1 MPKISFT
8 PLPPDRLFMQTST
21 TNPPHQ
27 ANGNIPQPEAVPFT
41 DAERNSM
48 RAYLQRCE
56 VRLST
61 MHRIATAFISGAGL
75 LLLIPV
81 FFRDVI
87 DGILILFLAQAEN
100 IFPAFP
106 REVGIIT
113 SLVLYLLLLYP
124 LMLSLFIPLYGVYL
138 LVKDIV
144 HFYFTLYMPG
154 FPANLLNPTFSL
166 HGVTYSPDESPRV
179 KQAVM
184 RYQYQNSHMNFMMA
198 FSEGKRQAYFD
209 DLIASTGGGI
219 LPATRQIDRMVDAGQ
234 LPPEYD
240 ATEVNRFNAAMGIAR
255 SLDRSLVEE
264 VAVTEMA
271 LVRAV
276 IYLRRLVLRY
286 VKTLLM
292 FIWTTT
298 IAFLMLPFLNDE
310 RFPTFLI
317 LALGYT
323 VWGLF
328 VMRIIRQP
336 ITWIYR
342 HREDEINGEHID
354 AQITLLENRVEPLHR
369 LAVLASTVALILAV
383 ISWLQLQ

>member
-8 PLPPDRLFMQTST
+8 PLPPDRLFMETST
-21 TNPPHQ
+21 TNPTAQ
-27 ANGNIPQPEAVPFT
+27 TNGSIPQPEAVPFT

-87 DGILILFLAQAEN
+87 DGILILFLAQAAN

-113 SLVLYLLLLYP
+113 SLVL
-124 LMLSLFIPLYGVYL
+124 YL

-184 RYQYQNSHMNFMMA
+184 RYQYQDSHMNFMMA

-336 ITWIYR
+336 IRWIYR
-342 HREDEINGEHID
+342 HREDDIQAEHID
-354 AQITLLENRVEPLHR
+354 AQITLLEHRVEPLHR
-369 LAVLASTVALILAV
+369 LAVLASTVALVLAV